1 MSLQSQISLPAQI
14 GILLGDLGEV
24 NIVALKYLI
33 IHLNTLQSDFEF
45 EFFPIT
51 DRQDPVLRQMSK
63 TSEIERSRVRA
74 ELPGFLERTRTSL
87 SHLSQEYKLSQAIP
101 PDKFILLTMA
111 RFNDNYYFVR
121 VAGMS
126 VLALGNW
133 ERHMAPPSLLEFFVT
148 LVLRQAVSFVSPSLK
163 GSVHLGTK
171 GCLFDFTHKLEDV
184 RLKTLQG
191 FICSDC
197 QASLATDGHAQLA
210 EHLLSVLD
218 TSRWLGKTE
227 DPTTPAG
234 IVSNLGYDLF
244 KTKGV
249 KPNLWEKTQAILRE
263 EGVKEL
269 IKLIGGI
276 TLAAL
281 LLWLGLKK

>member
-1 MSLQSQISLPAQI
+1 MSPPSQSILPSRI

-33 IHLNTLQSDFEF
+33 VHLNTLQSDFEF
-45 EFFPIT
+45 EFCPT
-51 DRQDPVLRQMSK
+51 DKHDSVLKLTSK
-63 TSEIERSRVRA
+63 VSEIDRKSLRT
-74 ELPGFLERTRTSL
+74 ELPNFLERTCTFLIHR
-87 SHLSQEYKLSQAIP
+87 SQVYKLSQTDF

-111 RFNDNYYFVR
+111 RFSDGYYSVR
-121 VAGMS
+121 VAGMT

-133 ERHMAPPSLLEFFVT
+133 ERHMAPPSLLEFFIT
-148 LVLRQAVSFVSPSLK
+148 LVLRQAVSLVSPSLR

-171 GCLFDFTHKLEDV
+171 GCLFDFTASLEDV

-191 FICSDC
+191 FICGDC
-197 QASLATDGHAQLA
+197 RASLAIDGHAQLA
-210 EHLLSVLD
+210 EHLPLVLD
-218 TSRWLGKTE
+218 TGKWLGKTE

-234 IVSNLGYDLF
+234 IVSSLGYDLF

-249 KPNLWEKTQAILRE
+249 KPSFWERTQAIFRE

-269 IKLIGGI
+269 IKLLGGI